1 VAVDEHVLYGEAVGI
16 MAKLSR
22 DNPGVYIALA
32 TKTQTG
38 PVDPADPEFKR
49 AELNGKLGIFSLCV
63 QAPAKSGF
71 GNLPDDGL
79 VNR

>member
-1 VAVDEHVLYGEAVGI
+1 VAVDEHVLYGEAVGV

-38 PVDPADPEFKR
+38 PSIPQTPNLRRQSLME
-49 AELNGKLGIFSLCV
+49 NLGFSAYV
-63 QAPAKSGF
+63 F
-71 GNLPDDGL
+71 RLP
-79 VNR
+79 